1 MGIKIQPDS
10 MFNQDN
16 NFILTNES
24 IPLAIKQSDSI
35 NTCSQLPTY
44 DQ

>member
-16 NFILTNES
+16 NFILTSES
-24 IPLAIKQSDSI
+24 IPLAIK
-35 NTCSQLPTY
+35 
-44 DQ
+44 